1 MTLFCFLWMPLFYL
15 FWSSVAPVNN
25 ASSGGVWALL
35 LGSVVALVQFF
46 LGSFVNAGGFGFSR
60 WVSACIDVVS
70 LPAALPFIVSLLFFL
85 FRVFSL
91 SDDLTNFALL
101 WLIPGAV
108 IRAVNWSARREPI
121 LLVLAPLLWTAV
133 AVGIPFFIRIIRN
146 VYSYKII
153 FALAGI
159 AVLPFMAA
167 TTYWAFFSQKYLLG
181 YLLFFI
187 TIAPMG
193 ISVGTAFYQTQR

>member
-1 MTLFCFLWMPLFYL
+1 MPLFYL
-15 FWSSVAPVNN
+15 FWSSIAPANN

-35 LGSVVALVQFF
+35 LGSLVALVQFF

-70 LPAALPFIVSLLFFL
+70 LPAVLPFIVSILFFL
-85 FRVFSL
+85 LRVFSL

-108 IRAVNWSARREPI
+108 IRAVGWSSQNEPT
-121 LLVLAPLLWTAV
+121 LLVLVPLLWTAI
-133 AVGIPFFIRIIRN
+133 AVGIPFFIRIIQN
-146 VYSYKII
+146 LFSYAAV
-153 FALAGI
+153 FALIGI
-159 AVLPFMAA
+159 AVLPITAA
-167 TTYWAFFSQKYLLG
+167 TSYWAFFSQKYFLG
-181 YLLFFI
+181 YLFFFI
-187 TIAPMG
+187 TAAPMV